1 VFGFFESPEK
11 KMRENAARWLEQAA
25 RVWHFRRDVLD
36 ADDAG
41 ELNRRR
47 EELAGQ
53 LKGRAGADELKSS
66 IQALEVVLR
75 KTGGAVFP
83 MSALK
88 ENVEF
93 FLVAAIVILGV
104 RTYFIK
110 PMVIPTNSMW
120 PTYYGLTPEN
130 FPPGTAVPGWGE
142 RLFRLAAY
150 GAVREEIDAPK
161 SGEVSAL
168 VALDA
173 AGQPHPLPVKVDGK
187 SWLVFPAKLNEYTFF
202 VDDQPLPI
210 RLNEDFHD
218 YEQVFME
225 TWFPDPKALAD
236 QWQRAVAQGSV
247 KEVLLRQG
255 PDQVY
260 RAYRLPL
267 GRTVQAGDPLIRFDQ
282 MKGDML
288 VVDCV
293 SYHFVRP
300 KVGSGFVFQTGKIPG
315 LVLEGYPD
323 EYFIKR
329 LAGVPGD
336 TLEIKEPVL
345 YRNGKPIEGAAAF
358 EANARREG
366 KYRGYFNGP
375 AGRAQY
381 LLTGT
386 TLTVPSHS
394 FLALGDNSLIS
405 EDGRYWGFVPEKEV
419 MGRPL
424 FIYYPF
430 TRRWGPAK

>member
-1 VFGFFESPEK
+1 
-11 KMRENAARWLEQAA
+11 MREAASRWLEQAA
-25 RVWHFRRDVLD
+25 RVWDFRRDVLG
-36 ADDAG
+36 AAEAQ
-41 ELNRRR
+41 ELKRRR
-47 EELAGQ
+47 EELAAQ
-53 LKGRAGADELKSS
+53 LKNRAGADALKSS
-66 IQALEVVLR
+66 IAALETVLR
-75 KTGGAVFP
+75 KTGGAFYP
-83 MSALK
+83 MSTLT

-93 FLVAAIVILGV
+93 FLVAAIVILGIK
-104 RTYFIK
+104 TYFLK

-130 FPPGTAVPGWGE
+130 FPPGTAAPAWPE

-150 GAVREEIDAPK
+150 GAVREEVDAPK

-168 VALDA
+168 VYVDA
-173 AGQPHPLPVKVDGK
+173 AGQPHPVPVKVDGK
-187 SWLVFPAKLNEYTFF
+187 SWLVFPAKLNEYTFYL
-202 VDDQPLPI
+202 DDERVSL

-218 YEQVFME
+218 YEQVFTE
-225 TWFPDPKALAD
+225 TYFADPAALKA
-236 QWQRAVAQGSV
+236 QWQRALAQGTV

-255 PDQVY
+255 SDQVY

-267 GRTVQAGDPLIRFDQ
+267 GRTVQAGDPLIRFDM

-288 VVDCV
+288 VVDCA
-293 SYHFVRP
+293 SYHFFRP

-315 LVLEGYPD
+315 LVLEGFPD

-358 EANARREG
+358 DANARREG
-366 KYRGYFNGP
+366 KYPGYDYGIP
-375 AGRAQY
+375 GRTQY
-381 LLTGT
+381 LHKGES
-386 TLTVPSHS
+386 LTVPPHA
-394 FLALGDNSLIS
+394 FLALGDNSPIS
-405 EDGRYWGFVPEKEV
+405 EDGRYWGFVPEKEAV
-419 MGRPL
+419 GRPL